1 MSKLFKKMQHK
12 QFSRKNKSRLEVAL
26 IYLALAVMF
35 IIIAYPLIWAVA
47 MSMNSS
53 TNLYSASLSPE
64 NWSLDNYEWLFT
76 NPRSDYLLWYR
87 NTLFVSSVVTV
98 LTTILVLFT
107 AYAFSRYRFRGRTY
121 GLYAFLL
128 LQMFPVLMAMV
139 ALYILLNTIGLLD
152 NLWGL
157 IIIYVGGNIPMN
169 SFLVKGYL
177 DTLPKSLDESAKMDG
192 AGHFRIFFQILLPLA
207 KPIISVV
214 ALFNFMA
221 PFMDFIL
228 PRIVLRSP
236 ENFTL
241 ALGLYNFVNAQFSNN
256 FSRFAAGAVLVAIPI
271 ATVYL
276 FLQKYLISGL
286 ASGATKG

>member
-1 MSKLFKKMQHK
+1 MSKQPNSKKK
-12 QFSRKNKSRLEVAL
+12 KGFSRKQKSRLEVAL
-26 IYLALAVMF
+26 IYLVIAVMF
-35 IIIAYPLIWAVA
+35 VIIAYPLLWALG
-47 MSMNSS
+47 MSMNST
-53 TNLYSASLSPE
+53 TNLFSASLSPE
-64 NWSLDNYEWLFT
+64 NWSLVNYEWLFN

-87 NTLFVSSVVTV
+87 NTLFVSTIVTI
-98 LTTILVLFT
+98 LTTLLVLFT
-107 AYAFSRYRFRGRTY
+107 AYAFSRYRFKGRTY

-139 ALYILLNTIGLLD
+139 ALFILLNTIGLLD

-169 SFLVKGYL
+169 AFLVKGYL
-177 DTLPKSLDESAKMDG
+177 DTLPRSLDESAKMDG

>member
-1 MSKLFKKMQHK
+1 MASQPM
-12 QFSRKNKSRLEVAL
+12 SRKTKNTLELVVMYAVV
-26 IYLALAVMF
+26 AVMF
-35 IIIAYPLIWAVA
+35 VIILYPLLWAFG
-47 MSMNSS
+47 MSLNPSS
-53 TNLYSASLSPE
+53 NLFGASIIPE
-64 NWSLDNYEWLFT
+64 NWSFVHYEWLFT
-76 NPRSDYLLWYR
+76 SPRSNYLTWYK
-87 NTLFVSSVVTV
+87 NTLIVSLSVASLGT
-98 LTTILVLFT
+98 LLVSFT

-152 NLWGL
+152 SLLGL
-157 IIIYVGGNIPMN
+157 IIIYIGGNIPMN
-169 SFLVKGYL
+169 AFLVKGYF
-177 DTLPKSLDESAKMDG
+177 DTLPKELDESAKMDG

-207 KPIISVV
+207 KPILAVV
-214 ALFNFMA
+214 ALFNFMN

-236 ENFTL
+236 ENYTL
-241 ALGLYNFVNAQFSNN
+241 ALGLFNFVNNQFSNN
-256 FSRFAAGAVLVAIPI
+256 FTRFAAGAILIAVPI

-286 ASGATKG
+286 SAGATKG

>member
-1 MSKLFKKMQHK
+1 MSYKT
-12 QFSRKNKSRLEVAL
+12 KNRLEIAAM
-26 IYLALAVMF
+26 YLVIAVMTV
-35 IIIAYPLIWAVA
+35 IIFYPLIWAFG
-47 MSMNSS
+47 MSLNPG
-53 TNLYSASLSPE
+53 TNLYGASIIPE
-64 NWSLDNYEWLFT
+64 NASFVHYEWLFT
-76 NPRSDYLLWYR
+76 SPRSNYLLWYR
-87 NTLFVSSVVTV
+87 NTIFVAVSVSLLGT
-98 LTTILVLFT
+98 LITSFT

-152 NLWGL
+152 SLTGL
-157 IIIYVGGNIPMN
+157 ILIYIGNTIPMN
-169 SFLVKGYL
+169 AFLVKGYI
-177 DTLPKSLDESAKMDG
+177 DTLPRELDESAKMDG
-192 AGHFRIFFQILLPLA
+192 AGHFRIFFQILLPLT
-207 KPIISVV
+207 KPILSVV
-214 ALFNFMA
+214 ALFNFMN

-236 ENFTL
+236 ENYTL
-241 ALGLYNFVNAQFSNN
+241 ALGLFNFVNDQFSNN
-256 FSRFAAGAVLVAIPI
+256 FTRFAAGAILIAVPI